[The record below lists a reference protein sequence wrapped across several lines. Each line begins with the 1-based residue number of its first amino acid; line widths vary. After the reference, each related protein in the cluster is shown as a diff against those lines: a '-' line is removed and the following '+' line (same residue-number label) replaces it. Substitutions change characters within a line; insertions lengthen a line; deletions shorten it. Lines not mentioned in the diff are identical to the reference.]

1 MKLLYSILKSNHY
14 TSDIYKSDY
23 VSGEDLYNEI
33 GYDQKILIKQDNAY
47 KNTCA
52 TRMSLALIKS
62 GVLFD
67 GRLPIKKGEYK
78 ELKVESGA
86 KLLADQLAKPQI
98 LGKPK
103 IFDASDAPTK
113 LAGKKGIVFFW
124 KIDGYGGSHIDL
136 IETANSMHVCN
147 SACYFSSKEVWFWQL
162 D

>member
-33 GYDQKILIKQDNAY
+33 GYDQKTLIKQDNAY

-67 GRLPIKKGEYK
+67 GRLPIKKGKYK
-78 ELKVESGA
+78 GLKVESGA

-147 SACYFSSKEVWFWQL
+147 SACSFSSKEVWFWQL